1 MWGIPASATGLPFKA
16 YEKFFDMYQDKAGH
30 YFRNLYNIIKFVD
43 QRSPRGRS
51 KKFYTN
57 FVRAQLSSSE
67 LGLLFYNCLSDYG
80 NEKFKPLVEKYA
92 LLKNM
97 PKRDD
102 FLIEHRHKK
111 FYRRSAFGE

>member
-1 MWGIPASATGLPFKA
+1 M
-16 YEKFFDMYQDKAGH
+16 
-30 YFRNLYNIIKFVD
+30 D
-43 QRSPRGRS
+43 QKKPLLG

-67 LGLLFYNCLSDYG
+67 LGLLFYNCLGGYG

-102 FLIEHRHKK
+102 FLIEPRHKK